1 MLNLETLRTLEDEG
15 ECKAKTEE
23 MAKGPLDC
31 AAGSLAWIDFLI
43 HREEA

>member
-23 MAKGPLDC
+23 MAKG
-31 AAGSLAWIDFLI
+31 
-43 HREEA
+43 HVKNN